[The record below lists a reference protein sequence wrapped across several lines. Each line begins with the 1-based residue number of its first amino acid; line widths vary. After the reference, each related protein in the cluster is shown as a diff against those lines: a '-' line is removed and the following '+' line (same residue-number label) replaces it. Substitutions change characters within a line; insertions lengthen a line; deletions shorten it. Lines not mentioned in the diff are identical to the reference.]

1 MYNSKKEVY
10 RKYKNMFI
18 DERKSSEMAELLNP
32 FDYIILDTCSL
43 MDENF
48 PEWMDVI
55 ENAKEYRKAGQP
67 IIVFQ
72 KCEDELKK
80 HVHDKNND
88 SKRIAAKRALKI
100 LRHATWKKLLTI
112 SKKEKNQNFADNAI
126 YVRVSNDRI
135 TSKIAVITQDNHL
148 AEDLIKL
155 NNLGSQKG
163 YRVCVYKI
171 TKGGTLQRNSGLLK
185 NNNENRN
192 NQSKQRNTP
201 KEKIEPKRSYV
212 FNKTVETDSK
222 LKERFLSSS
231 YSKEKRIEDIK
242 YQLKN
247 IAKLSKEEAK
257 EISLVYDSTKLNAL
271 LKEYSSKQEDK
282 KDLKKKELIDKPN
295 EKLYFGSGWKVE
307 DALHQVAHHYNLMF
321 RDPSIP
327 FVKGVHGDVDLTLND
342 FEQISSKIYSL
353 LSKKNKTSFMYSS
366 FEVIAE
372 KANNGFH
379 VYFDFSK
386 AIKDKEKT
394 KRDNLKP
401 KEAPKKIKKKDV
413 PFISKETKMPKKEES
428 ASKQEDKLGMAIAS
442 PVLVVAIPEEKVK
455 SRIEAKTRNE
465 TLATKEIKRGKAPL
479 KKSEVKG
486 KKDNINKKKE
496 PSKVKKASSLKKE
509 KKPIS
514 EVIASDKR
522 LRALI
527 SNPNYPIKDK
537 ISDINSQLNLIKG
550 LSSEEKEKLSLSQS
564 KLKKELSLLEQ
575 GNDK

>member
-1 MYNSKKEVY
+1 
-10 RKYKNMFI
+10 MFI

-55 ENAKEYRKAGQP
+55 ENAKEYRKMGQQ

-80 HVHDKNND
+80 HAQDKNND

-100 LRHATWKKLLTI
+100 LRHASWKKILTI

-163 YRVCVYKI
+163 YRVYVYKI
-171 TKGGTLQRNSGLLK
+171 VKGGILERNRGLFK
-185 NNNENRN
+185 NNNENKN
-192 NQSKQRNTP
+192 HKTLKGNEP
-201 KEKIEPKRSYV
+201 KEKIEPKRSYI
-212 FNKTVETDSK
+212 FNKTIETDSK
-222 LKERFLSSS
+222 LKERFLSPS
-231 YSKEKRIEDIK
+231 YPKEKRIEDIK

-247 IAKLSKEEAK
+247 ISKLSKEEAK
-257 EISLVYDSTKLNAL
+257 EISLVYNGAKLNAL
-271 LKEYSSKQEDK
+271 LKEYSSKQDDK
-282 KDLKKKELIDKPN
+282 KEIKKEDLTNKPTP
-295 EKLYFGSGWKVE
+295 KLYFGSGWKAE
-307 DALHQVAHHYNLMF
+307 DALHQVAEHYNLMF

-327 FVKGVHGDVDLTLND
+327 FVKGVHGDIDLTLND

-372 KANNGFH
+372 KVNSGFH
-379 VYFDFSK
+379 VYLDFSR
-386 AIKDKEKT
+386 AIKDKEENK
-394 KRDNLKP
+394 
-401 KEAPKKIKKKDV
+401 
-413 PFISKETKMPKKEES
+413 KETKKSKEVSKKKTKKIEASSGLKEDKKTKKKISKKET
-428 ASKQEDKLGMAIAS
+428 KQEETKPSS
-442 PVLVVAIPEEKVK
+442 PTLVVAIPEEKIK

-465 TLATKEIKRGKAPL
+465 PLPKKESKT
-479 KKSEVKG
+479 KKSSLKNSKAKQEET
-486 KKDNINKKKE
+486 KKAKE
-496 PSKVKKASSLKKE
+496 PSKSK
-509 KKPIS
+509 KKPSSSKKDKESIAKAIS
-514 EVIASDKR
+514 SDKR
-522 LRALI
+522 LKAVI
-527 SNPNYPIKDK
+527 SNPNYPDKDK
-537 ISDINSQLNLIKG
+537 IADIKAQLNLING
-550 LSSEEKEKLSLSQS
+550 LTSKEKKKLSLNQDE
-564 KLKKELSLLEQ
+564 LKQNLAFLEQ
-575 GNDK
+575 KDKK

>member
-1 MYNSKKEVY
+1 
-10 RKYKNMFI
+10 MFI

-55 ENAKEYRKAGQP
+55 ENAKEYRKAGQQ

-100 LRHATWKKLLTI
+100 LRHASWKKLLTI

-135 TSKIAVITQDNHL
+135 TSRIAVITQDNHL

-163 YRVCVYKI
+163 YRVYVFKI
-171 TKGGTLQRNSGLLK
+171 VNGGYLKRNNGLLN
-185 NNNENRN
+185 NNNESKN
-192 NQSKQRNTP
+192 NQSKPRNTP
-201 KEKIEPKRSYV
+201 KEKIEIKHSYV
-212 FNKTVETDSK
+212 FNKTIETDSK
-222 LKERFLSSS
+222 LKDRFLSSS

-247 IAKLSKEEAK
+247 ISKLSKEEAK
-257 EISLVYDSTKLNAL
+257 EISLFYDGAKLNAL

-282 KDLKKKELIDKPN
+282 KDLKKEELINKPN
-295 EKLYFGSGWKVE
+295 PKLYFGSGWKVE
-307 DALHQVAHHYNLMF
+307 DALHQVAEHYHLMF

-327 FVKGVHGDVDLTLND
+327 FVKGVHGDVDLTLAD
-342 FEQISSKIYSL
+342 FEQITSRIYSL
-353 LSKKNKTSFMYSS
+353 LSKKNKTSFMYSF

-372 KANNGFH
+372 KVNNGFH

-386 AIKDKEKT
+386 AIKGKEKN
-394 KRDNLKP
+394 KIDNLKP
-401 KEAPKKIKKKDV
+401 KETSKKTKQIDAPLTLN
-413 PFISKETKMPKKEES
+413 ETKEPKEKRISKKEE
-428 ASKQEDKLGMAIAS
+428 KLATATTS
-442 PVLVVAIPEEKVK
+442 PTLVVAIPEEKVK

-465 TLATKEIKRGKAPL
+465 VLAAKETKRRKTPL
-479 KKSEVKG
+479 KKSEPKT

-496 PSKVKKASSLKKE
+496 SSKAKKASSIKKE

-514 EVIASDKR
+514 EVIVSDKR
-522 LRALI
+522 LKALI

-537 ISDINSQLNLIKG
+537 ISDIKTQMNLIKG
-550 LSSEEKEKLSLSQS
+550 LSSEEKKKLSLSQN
-564 KLKKELSLLEQ
+564 KLKKELSFLEQ
-575 GNDK
+575 ANDK